1 MSISQFDLDLKVLD
15 LLEEFEDKI
24 DNLSAI
30 PLTGKVM
37 LDREEIQEIIRE
49 INILLPEEYQ
59 HVKWIK
65 SQKNQIID
73 DAQNTA
79 DAIMANA
86 QQEEMRIIESAKNEE
101 SRMLSEV
108 EDHLRHR
115 VEEHEIVR
123 LATEKAREIV
133 EEAEQQA
140 YELKQNAYEY
150 TEELLVKAKRNLAG
164 ILNTID
170 TNISEMSQY
179 KNDDY

>member
-1 MSISQFDLDLKVLD
+1 MSISQFDLELKVLD

-65 SQKNQIID
+65 SQKNQIIE

-79 DAIMANA
+79 DNVIANA
-86 QQEEMRIIESAKNEE
+86 QQEEMKIIESAKSEE
-101 SRMLSEV
+101 ARMMNEV
-108 EDHLRHR
+108 EEHLRHR
-115 VEEHEIVR
+115 VEEHEITR
-123 LATEKAREIV
+123 LAKERAEEIV
-133 EEAEQQA
+133 AEAERHA

-150 TEELLVKAKRNLAG
+150 TEDMLVKVKGNLHN
-164 ILNTID
+164 LLQTVD
-170 TNISEMSQY
+170 KNINEMSGY
-179 KNDDY
+179 KSEDY